1 MLKEEPHQD
10 KLRILGKI
18 NDLLQKPFNFPND
31 LECRIIFSCINQL
44 KNSTKTKLYH
54 LKLHSGFQVDTL
66 QTINTFKSSS
76 HLQF

>member
-44 KNSTKTKLYH
+44 KKLF
-54 LKLHSGFQVDTL
+54 LFLFFPML
-66 QTINTFKSSS
+66 C
-76 HLQF
+76 

>member
-31 LECRIIFSCINQL
+31 LECRIIFSGMKQL
-44 KNSTKTKLYH
+44 KNLLLSSDIQFT
-54 LKLHSGFQVDTL
+54 
-66 QTINTFKSSS
+66 TFNELS
-76 HLQF
+76 LN

>member
-31 LECRIIFSCINQL
+31 LECRIIFCCMKQL
-44 KNSTKTKLYH
+44 KNVTLSSDIH
-54 LKLHSGFQVDTL
+54 HSY
-66 QTINTFKSSS
+66 
-76 HLQF
+76 